1 MRLKLKNKEYVIQL
15 YFVVKVTS
23 GQERIAV
30 NVLQNKIAKS
40 ELPIYSVIVIE
51 GMRGYIIME
60 AEDEVSA
67 RQFVTKGRSIRGV
80 LPKELSEEE
89 VKKLIESKSRA
100 IGIEKNDIVEF
111 TTGPFKG
118 YKARV
123 LKMDET
129 KDDITVELMDV
140 VVPIPITTKM
150 NTAKVIQKS
159 NKA

>member
-1 MRLKLKNKEYVIQL
+1 M

-23 GQERIAV
+23 GQERIAA
-30 NVLQNKIAKS
+30 NILQNKISKVDM
-40 ELPIYSVIVIE
+40 PIYSIIVVE
-51 GMRGYIIME
+51 GVKGYIILE

-80 LPKELSEEE
+80 LPKSLSEAE
-89 VKKLIESKSRA
+89 VNKLIEVRSHA
-100 IGIEKNDIVEF
+100 VGIEKGDTVEF

-123 LKMDET
+123 LKVDDL

-150 NTAKVIQKS
+150 NTAKVIQKA

>member
-1 MRLKLKNKEYVIQL
+1 MIGL

-23 GQERIAV
+23 GQEKIAA
-30 NVLQNKIAKS
+30 NILQNKIAKTD
-40 ELPIYSVIVIE
+40 LPIYSLLLVE
-51 GMRGYIIME
+51 GVRGYIILE

-80 LPKELSEEE
+80 LPKSLSEAE
-89 VKKLIESKSRA
+89 VSKLIEVRSHA
-100 IGIEKNDIVEF
+100 VGIEKGDTIEF

-123 LKMDET
+123 LKVDEL

-150 NTAKVIQKS
+150 NTAKVIQKAS
-159 NKA
+159 KV

>member
-1 MRLKLKNKEYVIQL
+1 L

-23 GQERIAV
+23 GQERIAA
-30 NVLQNKIAKS
+30 NILQNKVSKTD
-40 ELPIYSVIVIE
+40 LPIFSIIVVE
-51 GMRGYIIME
+51 GVRGYIILE

-67 RQFVTKGRSIRGV
+67 RQFVIKGRSIRGV
-80 LPKELSEEE
+80 LPKSLSEDE
-89 VKKLIESKSRA
+89 VKKLIEVRSHA
-100 IGIEKNDIVEF
+100 VGIEKGDTVEF

-123 LKMDET
+123 LKVDEL

-150 NTAKVIQKS
+150 NTAKVIQKAS
-159 NKA
+159 KA

>member
-1 MRLKLKNKEYVIQL
+1 M

-23 GQERIAV
+23 GQEQIAA
-30 NVLQNKIAKS
+30 NILQSKIAKS
-40 ELPIYSVIVIE
+40 DLPIYSIIVVE
-51 GMRGYIIME
+51 EVRGYIILE
-60 AEDEVSA
+60 AEDEVST

-80 LPKELSEEE
+80 LAEPLSEQE
-89 VKKLIESKSRA
+89 VNKLIEVRSHA
-100 IGIEKNDIVEF
+100 VGIEKGDTVEF

-123 LKMDET
+123 LKVDEL

-150 NTAKVIQKS
+150 NTAKIIQKA